1 MKLKPQ
7 ITLCIAVFGLTTLG
21 VTAEE
26 KNHDGHDHAKVEAHA
41 DHMMEGYQAVH
52 TALFKDNLKDAQ
64 KAAAGMVKHD
74 KKSSLAPAA
83 TKLSHS
89 KSLAEARKSFEKMS
103 EAAVKMAKGKKEFA
117 VVKCP
122 MAFDNKGASW
132 VQAAGSKVQNPYFG
146 SKMPGCGSFVK

>member
-1 MKLKPQ
+1 MKLKKQ
-7 ITLCIAVFGLTTLG
+7 LTIAIAALGLSTLG
-21 VTAEE
+21 VTADEHQH
-26 KNHDGHDHAKVEAHA
+26 NGHGHAKVEAHA

-52 TALFKDNLKDAQ
+52 TALFKDNLKDAK

-83 TKLSHS
+83 TELSQS
-89 KSLAEARKSFEKMS
+89 KTLAEARKSFEKMS